1 MAWATAMQWMYMVGC
16 DVAHVPYQLP
26 LRALPVLNLQV
37 GAEEA
42 TTTKSKVL
50 VLKAKSSAWSG
61 LKMPL
66 PLSILQE
73 ALIEGMCQW
82 GLEAP
87 LT

>member
-1 MAWATAMQWMYMVGC
+1 MVGC
-16 DVAHVPYQLP
+16 NVARTPYQLP
-26 LRALPVLNLQV
+26 PRALPASNLQV

-42 TTTKSKVL
+42 TTAKSEAL